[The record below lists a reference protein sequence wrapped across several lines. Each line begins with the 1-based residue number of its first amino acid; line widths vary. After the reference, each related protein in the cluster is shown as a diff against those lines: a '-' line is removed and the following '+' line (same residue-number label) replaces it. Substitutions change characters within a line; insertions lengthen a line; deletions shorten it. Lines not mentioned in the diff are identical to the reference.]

1 MSTIQE
7 VTERLRCFENQHIAV
22 AIWCEDDVL
31 ELAREKGIK
40 CSRKRAREIIDE
52 VDRKQDAAMGITWD
66 TISVYLDEYVLGKKY
81 G

>member
-1 MSTIQE
+1 MPTTKEAI
-7 VTERLRCFENQHIAV
+7 ERFGWLKNQHVAV

-31 ELAREKGIK
+31 ELAQEEGIK

-52 VDRKQDAAMGITWD
+52 IDHKQDCELGISWT
-66 TISVYLDEYVLGKKY
+66 TIRVYLNEYERGKKH

>member
-31 ELAREKGIK
+31 ELARQKGIK

-52 VDRKQDAAMGITWD
+52 VDRKHDATMGITWD
-66 TISVYLDEYVLGKKY
+66 TISDYLDEYVWGKKY

>member
-1 MSTIQE
+1 MNTMSTIQE
-7 VTERLRCFENQHIAV
+7 VIERLRFFKKKRIAV

-52 VDRKQDAAMGITWD
+52 VDRKQDATMGITWD
-66 TISVYLDEYVLGKKY
+66 TIGVYLDEYV
-81 G
+81 